1 MNEINIPRD
10 IRIAFELELTKEIPK
25 LTTMDH
31 RLALDYF
38 TAGYK
43 AALERIKIKE
53 KENVT

>member
-25 LTTMDH
+25 LTTMDR
-31 RLALDYF
+31 RLASDYF

-43 AALERIKIKE
+43 AAIERNKIKE
-53 KENVT
+53 KVND